1 MLEKEGMNEKQKQTI
16 IEMVGSRGIEKL
28 VAISTLLPDNNTY
41 KHNPYKLACRILWSG
56 IENTEKRLE
65 NILEDNK

>member
-1 MLEKEGMNEKQKQTI
+1 
-16 IEMVGSRGIEKL
+16 MVGSRGIEKL